1 MLSKIPSGRD
11 AAFGSEILSPIR
23 SSSQPYCTPPSTP
36 SLSPIHSSQAI
47 SSHYLPA
54 MPPSV
59 PAPSRRIP
67 IEPLTPAAFSPF
79 GTVVENPVRTGGSPQ
94 PGGGLQTVRANQGTA
109 LKYLDVTHMTNFY
122 HMATSRKPA
131 KAVMNMF
138 VCSPR
143 KLRQSGQEG
152 SHVFDVSIL
161 ERHPFTSQTFIP
173 MGLSASDA
181 STQYLVIV
189 APTLPASAK
198 HQQKRPPPF
207 PTPEPRRRRSIR
219 DIFSR
224 ARPSPFDNEAAPPSP
239 AATKG
244 SGGSESVQ
252 PPKGPGMPDL
262 ANARAFI
269 AKGNQAVTYGAG
281 TWHAPMCVL
290 GADDIDFVV
299 VQFANGVGI
308 EDCQEVEMEVAEGA
322 EGLIVPI
329 AEGGIPV
336 KARL

>member
-1 MLSKIPSGRD
+1 
-11 AAFGSEILSPIR
+11 
-23 SSSQPYCTPPSTP
+23 
-36 SLSPIHSSQAI
+36 
-47 SSHYLPA
+47 

-59 PAPSRRIP
+59 PAPARRVP
-67 IEPLTPAAFSPF
+67 VEKLTPAVFSPF
-79 GTVVENPVRTGGSPQ
+79 GTVVENPMRTGSPP
-94 PGGGLQTVRANQGTA
+94 PGDGLQTVTANQGTA

-122 HMATSRKPA
+122 HMAASRKPGR
-131 KAVMNMF
+131 AVMNMF

-143 KLRQSGQEG
+143 KLRSSGPADPQM
-152 SHVFDVSIL
+152 FDISIL

-189 APTLPASAK
+189 APTLPVSTK

-207 PTPEPRRRRSIR
+207 PAPEPRKRRSIR
-219 DIFSR
+219 GIFSR

-239 AATKG
+239 AATRG
-244 SGGSESVQ
+244 SKKSTSVQ

-269 AKGNQAVTYGAG
+269 ARGDQAVTYAAG

-308 EDCQEVEMEVAEGA
+308 EDCQEVELMAAEGA
-322 EGLIVPI
+322 EGLAVSLGEHHVP
-329 AEGGIPV
+329 GMVV
-336 KARL
+336 KAKL

>member
-1 MLSKIPSGRD
+1 
-11 AAFGSEILSPIR
+11 
-23 SSSQPYCTPPSTP
+23 
-36 SLSPIHSSQAI
+36 
-47 SSHYLPA
+47 

-67 IEPLTPAAFSPF
+67 VEPLTPAAFSPF
-79 GTVVENPVRTGGSPQ
+79 GTVIENPVRTGSQQ
-94 PGGGLQTVRANQGTA
+94 PGGGLETVRANQGTA

-122 HMATSRKPA
+122 HTAASRKPA

-143 KLRQSGQEG
+143 KLRQSSG
-152 SHVFDVSIL
+152 SGGHRVFDVSIL

-173 MGLSASDA
+173 MGQAATDR

-189 APTLPASAK
+189 APTLPATAGG
-198 HQQKRPPPF
+198 HGQKRPPPY
-207 PTPEPRRRRSIR
+207 PAPEPRRRRSIR

-224 ARPSPFDNEAAPPSP
+224 ARPSPFDNQAAPPSP
-239 AATKG
+239 AATKD
-244 SGGSESVQ
+244 SGQPAPVP

-262 ANARAFI
+262 SNARAFI
-269 AKGNQAVTYGAG
+269 AHGNQAVTYGAG

-308 EDCQEVEMEVAEGA
+308 EDCQEVELEAAGA
-322 EGLIVPI
+322 SEGLTVPVGEGDAPGI
-329 AEGGIPV
+329 AMQA
-336 KARL
+336 KL